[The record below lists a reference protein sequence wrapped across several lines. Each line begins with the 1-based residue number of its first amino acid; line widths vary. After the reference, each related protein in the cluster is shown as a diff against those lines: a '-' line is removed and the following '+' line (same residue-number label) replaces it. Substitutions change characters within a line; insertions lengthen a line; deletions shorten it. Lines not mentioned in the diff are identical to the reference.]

1 MGKQAGAIKADTALG
16 VLKTILVPLIEG
28 ADPDAGLAQVRA
40 LVELAQGTVEYAG
53 MKLWEVENDGKA

>member
-1 MGKQAGAIKADTALG
+1 MTKQLTAIKADTALG

>member
-1 MGKQAGAIKADTALG
+1 MTKQLTAIKADTALG

-40 LVELAQGTVEYAG
+40 LVELAQATVEYAG
-53 MKLWEVENDGKA
+53 MKLWEVEDDCKV